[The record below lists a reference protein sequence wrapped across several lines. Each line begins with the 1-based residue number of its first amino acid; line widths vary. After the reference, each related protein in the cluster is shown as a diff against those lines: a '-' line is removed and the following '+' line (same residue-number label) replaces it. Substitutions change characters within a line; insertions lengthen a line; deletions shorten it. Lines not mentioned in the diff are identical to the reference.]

1 MCPLVTLAGVFLYAS
16 HGKTTAPFAM
26 QPYLFHT
33 CVIYLKLSN
42 KMAAQN
48 ILSSGFGSDFV
59 RLSLGNRGNGCTDF
73 HETLSS
79 DELLN
84 ETT

>member
-16 HGKTTAPFAM
+16 HGKMTAPFAM
-26 QPYLFHT
+26 KPSYLFHT
-33 CVIYLKLSN
+33 CVIYFELSN

-48 ILSSGFGSDFV
+48 LLSSGFGCDFV
-59 RLSLGNRGNGCTDF
+59 RLSLGNRGNECTDF

-79 DELLN
+79 DK
-84 ETT
+84 